1 MLKYLLNSQYFYL
14 ISQFYLKFEHSLKM
28 WQFQDKNFKYQID
41 GSIFQYLNILY
52 GDILH
57 F

>member
-1 MLKYLLNSQYFYL
+1 MLKYLLNSQYFFFDFSVL
-14 ISQFYLKFEHSLKM
+14 FEHSLKM
-28 WQFQDKNFKYQID
+28 WQFQDKYFKYQID